1 MSAPTTT
8 RIDRCRACG
17 SAELEDLFSLGDQFV
32 SGFRLPD
39 DPPLQRAPI
48 GLVYCRGCT
57 LTQQRY
63 TVPSELLYARHYWYR
78 SGTTDTMRAALADV
92 VRAASA
98 RVTLRPGDVVL
109 DIGSND
115 GTLLRQYPSHLCRVG
130 VEPATNLTTLENYES
145 QGLLC
150 VRDFWR
156 AETLIEDRQWFITAR
171 TEAGLRAVSE
181 AKIITALGMLYDLDD
196 PLSFLRDVARVLAP
210 DGVFVAQ
217 LQCLAQTVRLK
228 DVGNLCHEHL
238 EFYTLRALGSLML
251 RAGLYVEDVEEND
264 VNGGSYRLYCR
275 KRPDH
280 PGRIVPKGMENP
292 AGLERLIDAT
302 SAEDAAGLTDPARLR
317 AFGDDL
323 LANAMELRAL
333 VETLVR
339 GGKTV
344 WAYGASTKGN
354 VILQS
359 AGLGPDL
366 VRAAADRS
374 PEKWGRLTCT
384 GVPVVSEDEFRKA
397 RPAYAVMLP
406 YTFFDEFDARESA
419 WRAGGGR
426 WVLPVPKVEVR

>member
-1 MSAPTTT
+1 MTAPTMT
-8 RIDRCRACG
+8 RINRCRACG
-17 SAELEDLFSLGDQFV
+17 SAELEDLFSLGNQFV

-48 GLVYCRGCT
+48 ELVYCRACT

-98 RVTLRPGDVVL
+98 RVDLRPGDVVL

-115 GTLLRQYPSHLCRVG
+115 GTLLRQYPDDFVRVG
-130 VEPATNLTTLENYES
+130 VEPATNLATEENYR
-145 QGLLC
+145 GLAL
-150 VRDFWR
+150 VRDFWP
-156 AETLIEDRQWFITAR
+156 ANLASIVLPQGNVKIVTAC
-171 TEAGLRAVSE
+171 
-181 AKIITALGMLYDLDD
+181 GMLYDLND

-228 DVGNLCHEHL
+228 DAGNLCHEHL

-251 RAGLYVEDVEEND
+251 RAGLAVEDVEENA

-275 KRPDH
+275 LSD
-280 PGRIVPKGMENP
+280 RIEHVQNEN
-292 AGLERLIDAT
+292 ALRRCVDAT
-302 SAEDAAGLTDPARLR
+302 CAEHDAGLTDPARLR